1 MVPSQGSLLRIAHRG
16 GSHLAPENTLAAFR
30 NALTLPVDMLE
41 LDVQVSRDG
50 YAVVFHDALVDRV
63 TNGEGNVLDLDFAY
77 LRSLDAATHFPGS
90 WPQPEHIPTLR
101 EVLELARNR
110 VRVCIEI
117 KLSERDG
124 EYGRYPNIVES
135 VIQDLR
141 VTKMVERVLV
151 ISFDW
156 AALTK
161 IRRLEPSLI
170 TGVLVSDELW
180 SAEDDPRMEKLCQQ
194 VTRAGCNW
202 IDMDR
207 EIFTPDL
214 LAVIHRNGF
223 KLGLWTVDDLADL
236 RFLSGLGVDALTTDR
251 PDLFSQL

>member
-1 MVPSQGSLLRIAHRG
+1 MVPSQGSLVRIAHRG

-41 LDVQVSRDG
+41 LDVQMSRDG

-63 TNGEGNVLDLDFAY
+63 TNGAGNVLDLDFEY
-77 LRSLDAATHFPGS
+77 LRSLDAAKHFPGN
-90 WPQPEHIPTLR
+90 WPQPEQIPTLL
-101 EVLELARNR
+101 EVLELAHNR
-110 VRVCIEI
+110 VRVCLEI

-124 EYGRYPNIVES
+124 EYGRYPHIIES
-135 VIQDLR
+135 VVSDLR
-141 VTKMVERVLV
+141 ATKMVERVLI

-156 AALTK
+156 VALAK

-170 TGVLVSDELW
+170 TGALVSDELW
-180 SAEDDPRMEKLCQQ
+180 SRADDPQMEKLCQQ

-207 EIFTPDL
+207 DIFTPDL
-214 LAVIHRNGF
+214 LPVIHHNGF
-223 KLGLWTVDDLADL
+223 KLGLWTVDDLEDL
-236 RFLSGLGVDALTTDR
+236 RFLSNLGVEALTTDR
-251 PDLFSQL
+251 PDLFAQL

>member
-1 MVPSQGSLLRIAHRG
+1 MVSSQGSLLRIAHRG

-30 NALTLPVDMLE
+30 NALTMPVDMLE
-41 LDVQVSRDG
+41 LDVQISRDG
-50 YAVVFHDALVDRV
+50 HAIVFHDALVDRV
-63 TNGEGNVLDLDFAY
+63 TNGGGNVLDLDFEY
-77 LRSLDAATHFPGS
+77 LRSLDAAKHFPGG
-90 WPQPEHIPTLR
+90 WPQPEQIPTLQ

-124 EYGRYPNIVES
+124 QYGRYPNMIES
-135 VIQDLR
+135 VVRDLR
-141 VTKMVERVLV
+141 LTKMVDRVLV

-156 AALTK
+156 VALAK

-170 TGVLVSDELW
+170 TGALVSRELW
-180 SAEDDPRMEKLCQQ
+180 SPEDDPQLEKLCKQ

-207 EIFTPDL
+207 ELFTPEL
-214 LAVIHRNGF
+214 LPLIRRNGF
-223 KLGLWTVDDLADL
+223 KLGLWTVDDLEEL
-236 RFLSGLGVDALTTDR
+236 RSFSNLGVDALTTDR